1 MIRMIVMSF
10 SEIDSY
16 WLLDNFKRGADLQ
29 RDQALIGNVELQ
41 LYLQALRKRRANIEL
56 TTSGQ

>member
-10 SEIDSY
+10 SEIDRD

-29 RDQALIGNVELQ
+29 RDQALIGNLKPSTLFRLYEREELI
-41 LYLQALRKRRANIEL
+41 L
-56 TTSGQ
+56 S

>member
-29 RDQALIGNVELQ
+29 RDQALIGNVEPSTLS
-41 LYLQALRKRRANIEL
+41 
-56 TTSGQ
+56 SGFMKEKS